1 LKLIITVILSMS
13 GILVIDITLQSL
25 NIMIII
31 MREHEIIKSKS
42 DKSKKDEMPPLEG
55 CNDVKYLVDGETLVI
70 KDHLIFRSK
79 RMM

>member
-1 LKLIITVILSMS
+1 
-13 GILVIDITLQSL
+13 
-25 NIMIII
+25 MIII